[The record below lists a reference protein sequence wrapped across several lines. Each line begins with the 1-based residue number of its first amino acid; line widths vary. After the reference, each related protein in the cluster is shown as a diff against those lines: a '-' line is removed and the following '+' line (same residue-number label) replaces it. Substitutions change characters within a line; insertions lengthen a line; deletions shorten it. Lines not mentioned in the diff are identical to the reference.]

1 MYNYYRGKGSYTPA
15 IKRAIIE
22 SELIDAYHWLP
33 QDIKKIPYIDLQKF
47 YIIRRQKS
55 QTLEEKQVMAM
66 ESKAE
71 KAKAKPS
78 LNAQSKR
85 KRK

>member
-1 MYNYYRGKGSYTPA
+1 VYNYYRGKGSYTPA

-71 KAKAKPS
+71 KAKPS